1 MPKKR
6 YTILRGRI
14 AIHGTA
20 LRDSGMVSTIAL
32 VSASRG
38 PGGGQWSG
46 LGNSKDHGIV
56 THDVD
61 TDRVSKARGDY
72 FQATARVYSEA
83 DAGCEH
89 GEKFGD
95 INAR

>member
-1 MPKKR
+1 
-6 YTILRGRI
+6 
-14 AIHGTA
+14 
-20 LRDSGMVSTIAL
+20 MVSTIAL

-46 LGNSKDHGIV
+46 LGNSKDHEIV
-56 THDVD
+56 THAVD
-61 TDRVSKARGDY
+61 TDCVSKARGDD

-89 GEKFGD
+89 GEKFGGID
-95 INAR
+95 AR